1 MSVTIKNPEEI
12 TILATGGTID
22 KFYSVAGTM
31 DIGEPAAKDLLDRVI
46 TDVRFDIRPLIG
58 KDSLDMTD
66 EDRAE
71 LTEALNAVTNDQVL
85 ITHGTDTMPETARYL
100 VEHADLGDKVVVL
113 TGAMQPAVMARSD
126 AGFNLGAAI
135 AALNLLDPGV
145 YISMSGR
152 IFPAESVRKDR
163 SRGILRAKMADSA
176 RMRRGEPVSAAELA
190 PVEGSSDLVP
200 QEHMS
205 QAQLMQRQTM
215 DELAQQA
222 DEFWNVTSDYPLPAK
237 NLYLVRVLLLVVPS
251 LIIVYYFIRVTLFP
265 IGAVPLVYLVMH
277 IWLAMIYR
285 ANRSVKLVL
294 LANAASGVAAA
305 IMTAFFAYALVTV
318 QGPQTLLDRV
328 GVFYTVSLLTVMAS
342 FALEVLFSLFYS
354 LAVRRSLRLT
364 QKKQEEEQRNAE
376 QQHAEDPNAEASQV
390 AE

>member
-1 MSVTIKNPEEI
+1 
-12 TILATGGTID
+12 
-22 KFYSVAGTM
+22 
-31 DIGEPAAKDLLDRVI
+31 
-46 TDVRFDIRPLIG
+46 
-58 KDSLDMTD
+58 
-66 EDRAE
+66 
-71 LTEALNAVTNDQVL
+71 
-85 ITHGTDTMPETARYL
+85 
-100 VEHADLGDKVVVL
+100 
-113 TGAMQPAVMARSD
+113 
-126 AGFNLGAAI
+126 
-135 AALNLLDPGV
+135 
-145 YISMSGR
+145 
-152 IFPAESVRKDR
+152 
-163 SRGILRAKMADSA
+163 MADSA

-205 QAQLMQRQTM
+205 QAQLMQLQAM
-215 DELAQQA
+215 DELEQQA

-251 LIIVYYFIRVTLFP
+251 LITVYYFIRVTLFP

-277 IWLAMIYR
+277 MWVAMIYR

-328 GVFYTVSLLTVMAS
+328 GVFYTVGLLTVMAS

-364 QKKQEEEQRNAE
+364 RQKQQSSEQQGAEEQKAE
-376 QQHAEDPNAEASQV
+376 EQKAEEPNPAEPNTEAPAEAPNAEELNTEASRA
-390 AE
+390 AEQS

>member
-1 MSVTIKNPEEI
+1 
-12 TILATGGTID
+12 
-22 KFYSVAGTM
+22 
-31 DIGEPAAKDLLDRVI
+31 
-46 TDVRFDIRPLIG
+46 
-58 KDSLDMTD
+58 
-66 EDRAE
+66 
-71 LTEALNAVTNDQVL
+71 
-85 ITHGTDTMPETARYL
+85 
-100 VEHADLGDKVVVL
+100 
-113 TGAMQPAVMARSD
+113 
-126 AGFNLGAAI
+126 
-135 AALNLLDPGV
+135 
-145 YISMSGR
+145 
-152 IFPAESVRKDR
+152 
-163 SRGILRAKMADSA
+163 MADSA
-176 RMRRGEPVSAAELA
+176 RARRGEPVSAAELA
-190 PVEGSSDLVP
+190 QVEGSSDLIP
-200 QEHMS
+200 QERMSQESMS
-205 QAQLMQRQTM
+205 QAQFMQLQAIE
-215 DELAQQA
+215 ELKQQA

-277 IWLAMIYR
+277 MWLAMIYR

-328 GVFYTVSLLTVMAS
+328 GMFYTVSLLTVMAS

-376 QQHAEDPNAEASQV
+376 QQQAEDPNAEASRVVEQS
-390 AE
+390 

>member
-1 MSVTIKNPEEI
+1 
-12 TILATGGTID
+12 
-22 KFYSVAGTM
+22 
-31 DIGEPAAKDLLDRVI
+31 
-46 TDVRFDIRPLIG
+46 
-58 KDSLDMTD
+58 
-66 EDRAE
+66 
-71 LTEALNAVTNDQVL
+71 
-85 ITHGTDTMPETARYL
+85 
-100 VEHADLGDKVVVL
+100 
-113 TGAMQPAVMARSD
+113 
-126 AGFNLGAAI
+126 
-135 AALNLLDPGV
+135 
-145 YISMSGR
+145 
-152 IFPAESVRKDR
+152 
-163 SRGILRAKMADSA
+163 MADSA

-205 QAQLMQRQTM
+205 QEHMSQAQLMQLQAM
-215 DELAQQA
+215 DELEQQA

-251 LIIVYYFIRVTLFP
+251 LMIVYYFIRVTLFP

-277 IWLAMIYR
+277 MWLAMIYR

-294 LANAASGVAAA
+294 LANTASGVAAA

-328 GVFYTVSLLTVMAS
+328 GMFYTVSLLTVMAS

>member
-1 MSVTIKNPEEI
+1 
-12 TILATGGTID
+12 
-22 KFYSVAGTM
+22 
-31 DIGEPAAKDLLDRVI
+31 
-46 TDVRFDIRPLIG
+46 
-58 KDSLDMTD
+58 
-66 EDRAE
+66 
-71 LTEALNAVTNDQVL
+71 
-85 ITHGTDTMPETARYL
+85 
-100 VEHADLGDKVVVL
+100 
-113 TGAMQPAVMARSD
+113 
-126 AGFNLGAAI
+126 
-135 AALNLLDPGV
+135 
-145 YISMSGR
+145 
-152 IFPAESVRKDR
+152 
-163 SRGILRAKMADSA
+163 MADST

-205 QAQLMQRQTM
+205 QEHMSQAQLMQLQAM
-215 DELAQQA
+215 EELEQQA

-277 IWLAMIYR
+277 MWLAMIYR

-328 GVFYTVSLLTVMAS
+328 GMFYTVSLLTVMAS

-364 QKKQEEEQRNAE
+364 RQKQNSEQQSSEEPNTEAPNAE
-376 QQHAEDPNAEASQV
+376 APNAEESTAEASQV

>member
-1 MSVTIKNPEEI
+1 
-12 TILATGGTID
+12 
-22 KFYSVAGTM
+22 
-31 DIGEPAAKDLLDRVI
+31 
-46 TDVRFDIRPLIG
+46 
-58 KDSLDMTD
+58 
-66 EDRAE
+66 
-71 LTEALNAVTNDQVL
+71 
-85 ITHGTDTMPETARYL
+85 
-100 VEHADLGDKVVVL
+100 
-113 TGAMQPAVMARSD
+113 
-126 AGFNLGAAI
+126 
-135 AALNLLDPGV
+135 
-145 YISMSGR
+145 
-152 IFPAESVRKDR
+152 
-163 SRGILRAKMADSA
+163 MADSA

-205 QAQLMQRQTM
+205 QGHMSQAQLMQLQAM
-215 DELAQQA
+215 EELEQQA

-237 NLYLVRVLLLVVPS
+237 NLYLARVLLLVVPS
-251 LIIVYYFIRVTLFP
+251 LITVYYFIRVTLFP

-277 IWLAMIYR
+277 MWVAMIYR

-364 QKKQEEEQRNAE
+364 RQKQQSE
-376 QQHAEDPNAEASQV
+376 QQSSEEPNTEAPNAEAPNAEELNTEASRV
-390 AE
+390 AEQS

>member
-1 MSVTIKNPEEI
+1 
-12 TILATGGTID
+12 
-22 KFYSVAGTM
+22 
-31 DIGEPAAKDLLDRVI
+31 
-46 TDVRFDIRPLIG
+46 
-58 KDSLDMTD
+58 
-66 EDRAE
+66 
-71 LTEALNAVTNDQVL
+71 
-85 ITHGTDTMPETARYL
+85 
-100 VEHADLGDKVVVL
+100 
-113 TGAMQPAVMARSD
+113 
-126 AGFNLGAAI
+126 
-135 AALNLLDPGV
+135 
-145 YISMSGR
+145 
-152 IFPAESVRKDR
+152 
-163 SRGILRAKMADSA
+163 MADSA

-205 QAQLMQRQTM
+205 QGHMSQAQLMQLQAM
-215 DELAQQA
+215 EEPEQQA

-251 LIIVYYFIRVTLFP
+251 LITVYYFIRVTLFP

-277 IWLAMIYR
+277 MWVAMIYR

>member
-1 MSVTIKNPEEI
+1 
-12 TILATGGTID
+12 
-22 KFYSVAGTM
+22 
-31 DIGEPAAKDLLDRVI
+31 
-46 TDVRFDIRPLIG
+46 
-58 KDSLDMTD
+58 
-66 EDRAE
+66 
-71 LTEALNAVTNDQVL
+71 
-85 ITHGTDTMPETARYL
+85 
-100 VEHADLGDKVVVL
+100 
-113 TGAMQPAVMARSD
+113 
-126 AGFNLGAAI
+126 
-135 AALNLLDPGV
+135 
-145 YISMSGR
+145 
-152 IFPAESVRKDR
+152 
-163 SRGILRAKMADSA
+163 MADST
-176 RMRRGEPVSAAELA
+176 RMRQGKPVSAAELA

-205 QAQLMQRQTM
+205 QAQLMQLQTM

-251 LIIVYYFIRVTLFP
+251 LIVVYYFIRVTLFP

-277 IWLAMIYR
+277 MWVAMIYR

-328 GVFYTVSLLTVMAS
+328 GVFYTVGLLTVMAS

-364 QKKQEEEQRNAE
+364 RQKQQSEQQGAEEQKAE
-376 QQHAEDPNAEASQV
+376 EQKAEEQKAEEPNPAEPNTEAPNTEEPAEASRA
-390 AE
+390 AEQS